1 MYSMNRKKG
10 FALACVFTFLFALLL
25 ALVKTADVAA
35 IGPEGTE
42 IGLSRL
48 NAAVRDAL
56 GFHPL
61 WYRITQALGGFAI
74 VVAAA
79 FALVGLTQLVRRKSF
94 WRVDREIGALGF
106 LYAFVVVLYVAF
118 EVVIVNYRP
127 VIMPGEEHVEAS
139 FPSSHTMLVCVVMG
153 SAMLLARRYFAVR
166 GDGVKRAAAEALC
179 ALVIALTVFGR
190 LYAGVH
196 WLTDILAGV
205 LLSAARLSLSA
216 GFIGKPGW
224 GRGRVRGTSAPRKEG
239 GRP

>member
-1 MYSMNRKKG
+1 MDRRKG
-10 FALACVFTFLFALLL
+10 FTLAGVFALLFALLL

-48 NAAVRDAL
+48 NAAVHGAL

-61 WYRITQALGGFAI
+61 WYRITQALGGLAI
-74 VVAAA
+74 GVAAV
-79 FALVGLTQLVRRKSF
+79 FALVGLVQLARRGSF
-94 WRVDREIGALGF
+94 WKVDREIGALGV
-106 LYAFVVVLYVAF
+106 LYAVVAALYALF
-118 EVVIVNYRP
+118 EVVVVNYRP

-153 SAMLLARRYFAVR
+153 GAMLLARRYLNGR
-166 GDGVKRAAAEALC
+166 GACAAAEALC

-196 WLTDILAGV
+196 WFTDVLAGV
-205 LLSAARLSLSA
+205 LLSASLLSLYA
-216 GFIGKPGW
+216 GFIGKPRRSR
-224 GRGRVRGTSAPRKEG
+224 GRGRPALSRG
-239 GRP
+239 GRRR